1 MTPNITKLG
10 TIASDSAAALLNRER
25 AAIAKEFFIYKRLFL
40 KLMFTL
46 EKAVQCR
53 SAASSVPMCHFNL
66 PIYSRADNFL
76 FLTWGK
82 FTRSLISILVK
93 SNNPLVHLS

>member
-10 TIASDSAAALLNRER
+10 TIASDSAALLNRER

-53 SAASSVPMCHFNL
+53 L
-66 PIYSRADNFL
+66 YSRSLNSVVLHSENF
-76 FLTWGK
+76 FQTTIFK
-82 FTRSLISILVK
+82 SLCKVFE
-93 SNNPLVHLS
+93 NF

>member
-53 SAASSVPMCHFNL
+53 STASVPMCHFKL
-66 PIYSRADNFL
+66 PILEQTIFSF
-76 FLTWGK
+76 
-82 FTRSLISILVK
+82 
-93 SNNPLVHLS
+93 

>member
-10 TIASDSAAALLNRER
+10 TIASDSAALLNRER

-53 SAASSVPMCHFNL
+53 SAASVPMRL
-66 PIYSRADNFL
+66 SIYYD
-76 FLTWGK
+76 
-82 FTRSLISILVK
+82 SLKVSK
-93 SNNPLVHLS
+93 SKCQIMWRKWRGGNGGPF

>member
-53 SAASSVPMCHFNL
+53 L
-66 PIYSRADNFL
+66 YSRSLNGVVLHSENFFQTTL
-76 FLTWGK
+76 F
-82 FTRSLISILVK
+82 K
-93 SNNPLVHLS
+93 SYLYALCKVFENF

>member
-10 TIASDSAAALLNRER
+10 TIASDSAAAAALNRER

-53 SAASSVPMCHFNL
+53 L
-66 PIYSRADNFL
+66 YSRSLNSVVLHSENFFQTTL
-76 FLTWGK
+76 FK
-82 FTRSLISILVK
+82 SYSIRTMQGFLRIFDLD
-93 SNNPLVHLS
+93 SAYLLA

>member
-46 EKAVQCR
+46 EKA
-53 SAASSVPMCHFNL
+53 
-66 PIYSRADNFL
+66 
-76 FLTWGK
+76 
-82 FTRSLISILVK
+82 
-93 SNNPLVHLS
+93 

>member
-53 SAASSVPMCHFNL
+53 LYSRSLNSSVVLN
-66 PIYSRADNFL
+66 SENFFQTTL
-76 FLTWGK
+76 F
-82 FTRSLISILVK
+82 K
-93 SNNPLVHLS
+93 SYALCKVFENF

>member
-53 SAASSVPMCHFNL
+53 L
-66 PIYSRADNFL
+66 YSRSLNSVVLHSKIFL
-76 FLTWGK
+76 FKPLYS
-82 FTRSLISILVK
+82 SLL
-93 SNNPLVHLS
+93 

>member
-53 SAASSVPMCHFNL
+53 L
-66 PIYSRADNFL
+66 YSRSLNSVVLHSENFFQNTL
-76 FLTWGK
+76 FK
-82 FTRSLISILVK
+82 SYSIRTMQGFFE
-93 SNNPLVHLS
+93 NF